1 MSAFVIAANE
11 VQERNFKSVWK
22 INNWCHAI
30 EIYILLF
37 AIVVQFFWRVI
48 YSDQVIIE

>member
-11 VQERNFKSVWK
+11 VQRTKFQISLQ

-48 YSDQVIIE
+48 YSDQVIFE